1 MRKSI
6 LSLIFSVLLVSMGL
20 TTSSNAISVP
30 EGLGIGFSIGTAGYY
45 AEGEEKTDNQK
56 TGEDMAK
63 DGGAFQH
70 DVGSIILEYTAG
82 PITFGVDY
90 NIEDITT
97 PEATNVQWTSD
108 SSRALLTNNVKA
120 TFENHTTAYIL
131 MPVWGGLYAKV
142 GGIYVDIKTQE
153 DLGTGGNYGN
163 ADTTGWTAGLGFA
176 HEVQNGVSVR
186 GELLGAKY
194 EDVSVTNSQNT
205 STSVHI
211 TEMMG
216 ASARVSIVKTF

>member
-6 LSLIFSVLLVSMGL
+6 LSLIFSVLLTSMGF
-20 TTSSNAISVP
+20 TTSSNALSVL
-30 EGLGIGFSIGTAGYY
+30 EGLGIGFSVGTAGYY

-70 DVGSIILEYTAG
+70 DVGSVFIEYTTG
-82 PITFGVDY
+82 PITFGIDY
-90 NIEDITT
+90 NIEDVTT
-97 PEATNVQWTSD
+97 PSNTNMQFTSD
-108 SSRALLTNNVKA
+108 ASQVNLTNTVKA
-120 TFENHTTAYIL
+120 SFENHTTAYIM

-142 GGIYVDIKTQE
+142 GGIYVDINTQE
-153 DLGTGGNYGN
+153 DLGTGGSYGN
-163 ADTTGWTAGLGFA
+163 TDTTGFTVGLGFA
-176 HEVQNGVSVR
+176 HEVQNGFSVR
-186 GELLGAKY
+186 GEVLGARY
-194 EDVSVTNSQNT
+194 ENVSVTNSANT

-216 ASARVSIVKTF
+216 ASARLSVVKTF